1 MAQKVEVKFTNQVI
15 KVIDPKVNLFPAK
28 VKTRGNRFKCWQ
40 ILMNMDGSTVSEYY
54 KACRE
59 AGIPCTA
66 NNPRDAVTKKLI
78 ELNAPKQ
85 ETPKKVTATKKMS
98 ENVVAL
104 H

>member
-1 MAQKVEVKFTNQVI
+1 MAQKVEVKFADQVI
-15 KVIDPKVNLFPAK
+15 KVVNTKVNLAGLTK
-28 VKTRGNRFKCWQ
+28 ANSKRFKRWS
-40 ILMNMDGSTVSEYY
+40 ILLKMDGSTVSEYY

-85 ETPKKVTATKKMS
+85 ETTKKVTATKKVS

>member
-1 MAQKVEVKFTNQVI
+1 MAQKVEVTFPNKLI
-15 KVIDPKVNLFPAK
+15 KVVDPKAKLFPAK
-28 VKTRGNRFKCWQ
+28 VRTMGNRFKCWQ
-40 ILMNMDGSTVSEYY
+40 ILLTMDGKTVSEYY
-54 KACRE
+54 KACRD
-59 AGIPCTA
+59 AGLPCAA

-85 ETPKKVTATKKMS
+85 ETPKKVTTTKKVT